1 MPSPLP
7 RRPHLPGD
15 LSPWSGDS
23 RPCSSP
29 CELLGGIL
37 PRAPRLRRRLA
48 WCSIDWEQVCLLRRL
63 GAGGFGSVYEAT
75 YHGVRVAVKQVSR
88 CSKNPRA
95 SRRSFW
101 AELNAARLRHANIV
115 RVVAASTRPPPGF
128 DSLGTVIMEFG
139 GNITLHQVIYG
150 PTGCPGDSS
159 AQLGLE
165 RCLKYSLD
173 VVSGLLF
180 LHAQSIVHLDLK
192 PANILISEQDVCKI
206 GDFGCSVRLEDLRSP
221 WTPHH
226 LGGTYTHRAPELLK
240 GEPVTPK
247 ADIYSFAITLWQM
260 STREAPFS
268 GERQHVLYAV
278 VAYHLRPALR
288 APVFTDSV
296 PRKTLAGIVQRCWAA
311 LAPERPSAELLL
323 GDLHALKEELG
334 GLETGSK

>member
-15 LSPWSGDS
+15 LSPSSGDS

-29 CELLGGIL
+29 CELLGRIPPL
-37 PRAPRLRRRLA
+37 AQRLRRRLA

-75 YHGVRVAVKQVSR
+75 YHGVRVAIKQVSR

-115 RVVAASTRPPPGF
+115 RVLAASTHPPPGF

-150 PTGCPGDSS
+150 PPGCPGDSGM
-159 AQLGLE
+159 QLGLE

-206 GDFGCSVRLEDLRSP
+206 GDFGCSARLEDLRSP
-221 WTPHH
+221 RTPHH
-226 LGGTYTHRAPELLK
+226 LGAHTPAACSFPGENARSWEALGEARPGQSSLSAGALRFRAWAQSWSSAAL
-240 GEPVTPK
+240 
-247 ADIYSFAITLWQM
+247 AARS
-260 STREAPFS
+260 
-268 GERQHVLYAV
+268 VLPSN
-278 VAYHLRPALR
+278 RPALG
-288 APVFTDSV
+288 
-296 PRKTLAGIVQRCWAA
+296 LALGSPIFPSGCEGKLGVA
-311 LAPERPSAELLL
+311 LESLQGRR
-323 GDLHALKEELG
+323 DL
-334 GLETGSK
+334 T

>member
-1 MPSPLP
+1 M
-7 RRPHLPGD
+7 
-15 LSPWSGDS
+15 
-23 RPCSSP
+23 
-29 CELLGGIL
+29 
-37 PRAPRLRRRLA
+37 
-48 WCSIDWEQVCLLRRL
+48 
-63 GAGGFGSVYEAT
+63 YEAT
-75 YHGVRVAVKQVSR
+75 YYGVRVAVKQVSR

-115 RVVAASTRPPPGF
+115 RVLAASTRPPPAF
-128 DSLGTVIMEFG
+128 NSLGTVIMEFG

-150 PTGCPGDSS
+150 PTSCPGD
-159 AQLGLE
+159 AGAHLGLE
-165 RCLKYSLD
+165 RCLKYCLD

-206 GDFGCSVRLEDLRSP
+206 GDFGCSARLEDLRSP
-221 WTPHH
+221 RTPHH

-296 PRKTLAGIVQRCWAA
+296 LGKTLAGIVQRCWAA

-334 GLETGSK
+334 GLETGSR